1 MRLLGLDHGTRRV
14 GVALGETETRMASP
28 WEVIKVQNEA
38 QLLADLQMLVDKE
51 GIDAFVVGIPRPM
64 GDQQR
69 VTDQASQIRTFIQH
83 LSVLG
88 LPVYEQNETMS
99 STEAA
104 KQMLERGE
112 KGKRDDLAAA
122 IILQAWLDLP
132 TNGV

>member
-1 MRLLGLDHGTRRV
+1 
-14 GVALGETETRMASP
+14 MASP

-38 QLLADLQMLVDKE
+38 QLLADLQMLVDRE
-51 GIDAFVVGIPRPM
+51 GIDAFVVGVPRPM

-69 VTDQASQIRTFIQH
+69 VTDQAAQIRQFIQH

-112 KGKRDDLAAA
+112 KGKRDDLAAS

-132 TNGV
+132 SNGV